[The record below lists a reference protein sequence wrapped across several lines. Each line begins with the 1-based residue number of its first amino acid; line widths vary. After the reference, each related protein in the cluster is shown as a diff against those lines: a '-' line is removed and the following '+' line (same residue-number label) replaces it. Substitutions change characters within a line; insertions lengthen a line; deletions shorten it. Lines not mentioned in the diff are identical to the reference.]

1 MSNKQCPNCEQ
12 EITVGTKSCPS
23 CGLELCSR
31 CASGITK
38 GAKFCSSCGLQVF
51 AASPDLGRPEMAG
64 REDRREDRGVRWVRR
79 GQEIATRIA
88 PSDLKGLLTSG
99 LEVQPGTRALF
110 FIGGRYVATL
120 SPGRHTLE
128 TLRQKLT
135 TLSLSEG
142 EPTAIVVDDGE
153 LGLELEVPDLHAADH
168 HAVILYA
175 QASLRLAEPEL
186 FIANLFRDAASFTLD
201 QLEDFLAREVNRTLR
216 ELVMRQKAEDLH
228 TGRASGE
235 IEMELLS
242 RWRATLE
249 RTGFVLN
256 RFRVLDFKLPGL
268 EEAERLRKQQAED
281 AAVFDPKLAGLR
293 LDTEFT
299 RRRGEAAVERA
310 VVEQDV
316 AENVAEV
323 ELDGIRREA
332 ERLGRRNPVWE
343 RLLQE
348 RNLQEMSTL
357 TSDAE
362 WNKFFRRVG
371 SENIL
376 GANEHAAIKNA
387 APVSVEYLTRTIILN
402 AEKDH
407 EELRAKREYQ
417 LEITRLLG
425 QRDLDKTR
433 LEAEIAERKTAHE
446 EMLRARNAEFGQK
459 LSEAER
465 ELGFEERKARNEA
478 DLQHLRLERL
488 EALRQMAKDR
498 DAAREL
504 EAKIKEAELEI
515 KRIQTE
521 SDVLV
526 GMNADQILAVAVAR
540 DPGKAGEIEKA
551 IRAMK
556 SGEATA
562 IQKEMYERML
572 LEVKE
577 VTERSQLLDH
587 DKFRLSVDADARHRA
602 RYETLDEQEKNRGE
616 RVATAGLTAD
626 DKKSMKWL
634 YCEIHGMKYMA
645 MMGCPLCQRDK
656 ASG

>member
-1 MSNKQCPNCEQ
+1 MSEMICTRCRE
-12 EITVGTKSCPS
+12 EIPF
-23 CGLELCSR
+23 
-31 CASGITK
+31 
-38 GAKFCSSCGLQVF
+38 GARFCSGCGAQ
-51 AASPDLGRPEMAG
+51 APPQMAG
-64 REDRREDRGVRWVRR
+64 EERRREDRGIRWVRR
-79 GQEIATRIA
+79 KQEIATRIA

-110 FIGGRYVATL
+110 FLGGRYVATL

-142 EPTAIVVDDGE
+142 EPAAIVVDDGE
-153 LGLELEVPDLHAADH
+153 LGLEIEVEKLHAADH
-168 HAVILYA
+168 HHVVLHG

-186 FIANLFRDAASFTLD
+186 FIANLLRDATSFTLD
-201 QLEDFLAREVNRTLR
+201 DLDAFLKREIERSLR
-216 ELVMRQKAEDLH
+216 ELVMRQKAEDLY

-242 RWRATLE
+242 RWRATLD

-256 RFRVLDFKLPGL
+256 RFRVLDFVLPGF
-268 EEAERLRKQQAED
+268 EAAAELRAQVAMEGAIFESRLAK
-281 AAVFDPKLAGLR
+281 FR
-293 LDTEFT
+293 LGTEWT
-299 RRRGEAAVERA
+299 RRQGEAQIEQV
-310 VVEQDV
+310 VVEQDL
-316 AENVAEV
+316 AENVGEV
-323 ELDGIRREA
+323 ELEGIRREA
-332 ERLGRRNPVWE
+332 DRLGRKNPVWE

-348 RNLQEMSTL
+348 RNLQEMTAL
-357 TSDAE
+357 NSDAD
-362 WNKFFRRVG
+362 WNKFFRKVD
-371 SENIL
+371 SENTL
-376 GANEHAAIKNA
+376 GVNEHAAIKNA
-387 APVSVEYLTRTIILN
+387 APVSIEYLTRTIILN

-425 QRDLDKTR
+425 QRDIDRTK
-433 LEAEIAERKTAHE
+433 LEAEIAERKAAQE
-446 EMLRARNAEFGQK
+446 EMLRARNAEFDQK
-459 LSEAER
+459 LGEAER

-488 EALRQMAKDR
+488 EALRQLAKDR

-504 EAKIKEAELEI
+504 EAKIKEAEIDI
-515 KRIQTE
+515 KRIQAET
-521 SDVLV
+521 DVLV

-572 LEVKE
+572 QEVKGI
-577 VTERSQLLDH
+577 TERSQILDH

-602 RYETLDEQEKNRGE
+602 RHEALGEQEKDRTE

-634 YCEIHGMKYMA
+634 YCEIHGMKYLAMA
-645 MMGCPLCQRDK
+645 GCPLCARDK

>member
-1 MSNKQCPNCEQ
+1 MSEMICTRCHEEIPVGARFCP
-12 EITVGTKSCPS
+12 G
-23 CGLELCSR
+23 CGEP
-31 CASGITK
+31 APP
-38 GAKFCSSCGLQVF
+38 QV
-51 AASPDLGRPEMAG
+51 AG
-64 REDRREDRGVRWVRR
+64 REGRRKDRGIRWVRR
-79 GQEIATRIA
+79 EQEVATRIS

-99 LEVQPGTRALF
+99 LEVQPGTRALLF
-110 FIGGRYVATL
+110 VGGRYAATL

-128 TLRQKLT
+128 NLRQKLT

-153 LGLELEVPDLHAADH
+153 LGLELEVKDLHAADH
-168 HAVILYA
+168 HNVVLRG

-186 FIANLFRDAASFTLD
+186 FIANLFRDAKSYTLD
-201 QLEDFLAREVNRTLR
+201 DLHTFLEREVSRSLR
-216 ELVMRQKAEDLH
+216 ELVMRQKAEDLY

-242 RWRATLE
+242 RWRATLD
-249 RTGFVLN
+249 RTGFTLN
-256 RFRVLDFKLPGL
+256 RFRVLDFELPGF
-268 EEAERLRKQQAED
+268 EVAED
-281 AAVFDPKLAGLR
+281 VRARMQDGAAVRDPELAEFQ
-293 LDTEFT
+293 LDTEWK
-299 RRRGEAAVERA
+299 RRRGHAEIERDVVEKDLEVERQESLGESELEA
-310 VVEQDV
+310 V
-316 AENVAEV
+316 
-323 ELDGIRREA
+323 RREA
-332 ERLGRRNPVWE
+332 DRLGRKNPVWE

-348 RNLQEMSTL
+348 RNLQEMSEK

-362 WNKFFRRVG
+362 WNKFFRRVDT
-371 SENIL
+371 ENTL

-387 APVSVEYLTRTIILN
+387 APVSIEYLTRTIILN
-402 AEKDH
+402 AEKAH

-425 QRDLDKTR
+425 QRDLDKTK
-433 LEAEIAERKTAHE
+433 LEAEITERKAAQE
-446 EMLRARNAEFGQK
+446 EMLRARNAEFDQK
-459 LSEAER
+459 LGEAER

-488 EALRQMAKDR
+488 EALRQLAKDR

-504 EAKIKEAELEI
+504 EAKIKEAEIEI
-515 KRIQTE
+515 KRIQAET
-521 SDVLV
+521 DVLV

-572 LEVKE
+572 AEVKGI
-577 VTERSQLLDH
+577 TERSQMLDH
-587 DKFRLSVDADARHRA
+587 DKFRLSVDADARHRSRHEA
-602 RYETLDEQEKNRGE
+602 LGEQEKDRTE

-645 MMGCPLCQRDK
+645 MAGCPLCARDRE
-656 ASG
+656 SG